1 MVEVKKIKIDKNIS
15 GQRLDNFLLNQLKGV
30 PKSKIYSIIRK
41 GETRINSKRKKPSY
55 KLVNGDEVRIPPIKT
70 STKESQ
76 FVPSNIITL
85 LKDAIVEENDDYIA
99 INKPEGI
106 ASHGGSGISIGVIE
120 TIRNFGRDYRDA
132 KLVHRLDKDTSGCQ
146 IIAKNNK
153 FLRRCNKLISE
164 RKVKKTYQAIV
175 YGNWT
180 HQDGL
185 YEINVKKNMLIGK
198 ERMVRISEG
207 GKVAKTFFQ
216 AIESYNHFS
225 LIQCEL
231 ITGRTHQLRVH
242 LSELGFP
249 IVGDKKYGLKESKF
263 LKASSHKKRMYLH
276 ANSFVSTD
284 LNIHLSI
291 KSPIDF
297 KKILKNNDE

>member
-1 MVEVKKIKIDKNIS
+1 MPEVKKIIIDENVT
-15 GQRLDNFLLNQLKGV
+15 GQRLDNFLLNDLKGV

-41 GETRINSKRKKPSY
+41 GEIRVNSKRKKPSY

-70 STKESQ
+70 SIRENQ
-76 FVPSNIITL
+76 FVPTNIISL

-120 TIRNFGRDYRDA
+120 TIRNFGKAYRDA

-164 RKVKKTYQAIV
+164 RKIIKTYQAIV
-175 YGNWT
+175 YGNWI
-180 HQDGL
+180 HNDGL
-185 YEINVKKNMLIGK
+185 YEINIKKNMLFGK
-198 ERMVRISEG
+198 ERMVKISEG
-207 GKVAKTFFQ
+207 GKIAKTFFQ
-216 AIESYNHFS
+216 AIESSSHFS

-231 ITGRTHQLRVH
+231 VTGRTHQLRVH
-242 LSELGFP
+242 LSYLGFP
-249 IVGDKKYGLKESKF
+249 IVGDNKYGLKDIRLSKD
-263 LKASSHKKRMYLH
+263 SSYKKRMYLH
-276 ANSFVSTD
+276 ANSFISKD
-284 LNIHLSI
+284 LNIHLNV
-291 KSPIDF
+291 KSPKEF
-297 KKILKNNDE
+297 KKILKNDE